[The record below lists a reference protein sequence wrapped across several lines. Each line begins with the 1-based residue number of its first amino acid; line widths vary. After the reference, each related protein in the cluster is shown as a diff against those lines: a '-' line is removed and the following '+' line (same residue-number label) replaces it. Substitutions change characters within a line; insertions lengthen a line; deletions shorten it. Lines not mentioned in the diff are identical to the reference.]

1 MVATNAFGMGI
12 DKSNVRYVINCG
24 MPQSLEEYYQEAGRA
39 GRDGDP
45 AACYLLWSKGDI
57 RTAHFFIDSIEF
69 AEGVTPA
76 EQRFLREQ
84 RERLLGE
91 MIGYAMSTSCLRAR
105 VLRYFGQRMTL
116 SADGC
121 GGCSVCTGETAERYL
136 RVERKRKA
144 GGRVY
149 GTRTS
154 LDETSRHER
163 ENFSELADDVWV
175 HDGTDEELF
184 QRLRVLR
191 KSLASEAKVPPYV
204 IFSDRTLRAMVRRRP
219 RTAED
224 LLEVPGVGEKKL
236 ERYGE
241 AFLEEL
247 WR

>member
-69 AEGVTPA
+69 AEDVTFA

-116 SADGC
+116 SVDGC

-241 AFLEEL
+241 AFREEL